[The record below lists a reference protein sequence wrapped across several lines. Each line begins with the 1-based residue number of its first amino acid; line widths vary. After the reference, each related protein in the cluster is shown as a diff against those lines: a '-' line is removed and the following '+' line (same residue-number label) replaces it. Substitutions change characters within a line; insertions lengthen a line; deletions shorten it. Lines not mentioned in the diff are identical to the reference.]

1 MRIAVLMTCH
11 NRCAQTLACL
21 RALCAAELELRVGV
35 GEWKIDGFVV
45 DDGSTDGTAEAIKEF
60 KSHFSTSTLSLHL
73 ISGNGNLY
81 WSKGMHLAWCKA
93 LEEERIHSPTPTS
106 NSHFSYSGFLW
117 LNDDVELYPDAL
129 EKLASA
135 LQFQLQTPTIIVGE
149 VVDEKGTKIY
159 GTMEGGVF
167 SGNFV
172 YVPRSVFEKVGL
184 ICGGFRHAWGDIDY
198 ALRAQRAGVPVVSC
212 GVVGTSSWHPM
223 RPDPRKL
230 NLRQR
235 WATLFD
241 PKGWCV
247 HDVWLYRRRN
257 FGFLQAVCS
266 SVHLVLHVFF
276 LI

>member
-21 RALCAAELELRVGV
+21 RSLCAAELELRVGV
-35 GEWKIDGFVV
+35 GEWKVDVFVV

-60 KSHFSTSTLSLHL
+60 KLHFSTSTLSLHL
-73 ISGNGNLY
+73 IPGNGNLY
-81 WSKGMHLAWCKA
+81 WAKGMHLAWQKA
-93 LEEERIHSPTPTS
+93 LEEEAKHHSTPTPNTYT
-106 NSHFSYSGFLW
+106 YSGFLW
-117 LNDDVELYPDAL
+117 LNDDVVLNADAL
-129 EKLASA
+129 SRLEVEGRGGEK
-135 LQFQLQTPTIIVGE
+135 IVVGE
-149 VVDEKGTKIY
+149 IEDEGGTKIY

-172 YVPRSVFEKVGL
+172 YVPRGVFEKVGL

-198 ALRAQRAGVPVVSC
+198 ALRAQRAGVLVRSC

-223 RPDPRKL
+223 RPDLRSL
-230 NLRQR
+230 NLCQR

-241 PKGWCV
+241 SKGWCV
-247 HDVWLYRRRN
+247 HDVWLYKQRN
-257 FGFLQAVCS
+257 FGLFQAVCS
-266 SVHLVLHVFF
+266 SVHLVLHVLF

>member
-21 RALCAAELELRVGV
+21 RSLFAQVEVKGGG
-35 GEWKIDGFVV
+35 GERKIDVFLV
-45 DDGSTDGTAEAIKEF
+45 DDGSTDGTYEKVEKLGGGGEGQI
-60 KSHFSTSTLSLHL
+60 HL
-73 ISGNGNLY
+73 IRGTGNLY
-81 WSKGMHLAWCKA
+81 WAKGMHLAWCKA

-135 LQFQLQTPTIIVGE
+135 LQLQLQTPTIIVGE

-172 YVPRSVFEKVGL
+172 YVPRSAFEKVGL